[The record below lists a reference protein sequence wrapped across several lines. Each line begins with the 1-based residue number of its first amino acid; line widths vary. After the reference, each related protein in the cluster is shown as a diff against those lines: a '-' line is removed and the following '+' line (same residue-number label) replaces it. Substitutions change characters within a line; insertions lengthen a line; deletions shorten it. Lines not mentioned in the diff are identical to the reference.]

1 MTRNSLNETL
11 QLQKNNTE
19 NVLKLTQ
26 VLEWHCFTVFVISV
40 CLITW
45 LNITGWH
52 TLLATNKKLKIKHW
66 YVITGRAGRTLQPT
80 RQYET
85 VLNFRMSKLH
95 LNAEERTF
103 LNFTKISLKT
113 LSNCRLSQNLLKN
126 CRSPSADNWYHIVG
140 KDVKPL
146 SENNEIKNQII
157 CFYVI

>member
-1 MTRNSLNETL
+1 
-11 QLQKNNTE
+11 
-19 NVLKLTQ
+19 
-26 VLEWHCFTVFVISV
+26 
-40 CLITW
+40 
-45 LNITGWH
+45 
-52 TLLATNKKLKIKHW
+52 
-66 YVITGRAGRTLQPT
+66 
-80 RQYET
+80 
-85 VLNFRMSKLH
+85 MSKLH

-157 CFYVI
+157 CFYVIKKTNLQCFATKKHTQSIFFWAAQKVKKTPYSIMLLQAPECV